1 MKKSSHLH
9 ALTLALT
16 LNVATTATLS
26 YAADTESSPAK
37 NAASADY
44 VAGTQAIEK
53 KQWTLAAESFKR
65 ATLQDPKNADAW
77 NMLGYSSRWAGK
89 YPEAF
94 DAYAKALALDPKH
107 RVPTAILA
115 SPTFAPTT
123 SPKRAPS
130 SPKSNRSAA
139 TRIATNTSCLT
150 MRLPSTNRSNAV
162 APGYSIFIA
171 PSKPSVIGFAHSPLL
186 LMPLGCRATFRVVT

>member
-1 MKKSSHLH
+1 M
-9 ALTLALT
+9 ALLSTAL
-16 LNVATTATLS
+16 
-26 YAADTESSPAK
+26 AADTESSPAK

-44 VAGTQAIEK
+44 IAGTQAVEK

-107 RVPTAILA
+107 RGANSYLGVAYVRTDDLVKARAQLAKVESICGNKDCDEYKLLDKAIA
-115 SPTFAPTT
+115 EYK
-123 SPKRAPS
+123 PK
-130 SPKSNRSAA
+130 
-139 TRIATNTSCLT
+139 
-150 MRLPSTNRSNAV
+150 
-162 APGYSIFIA
+162 
-171 PSKPSVIGFAHSPLL
+171 
-186 LMPLGCRATFRVVT
+186 

>member
-1 MKKSSHLH
+1 M
-9 ALTLALT
+9 ALLSTAL
-16 LNVATTATLS
+16 
-26 YAADTESSPAK
+26 AADTESSPAK

-44 VAGTQAIEK
+44 IAGTQAVEK

-107 RVPTAILA
+107 RGANSYLGVAYVRTNDLAKARTQLAKVESICGNKDCDEYKLLDKAIA
-115 SPTFAPTT
+115 EYK
-123 SPKRAPS
+123 PK
-130 SPKSNRSAA
+130 
-139 TRIATNTSCLT
+139 
-150 MRLPSTNRSNAV
+150 
-162 APGYSIFIA
+162 
-171 PSKPSVIGFAHSPLL
+171 
-186 LMPLGCRATFRVVT
+186 

>member
-1 MKKSSHLH
+1 MNTQHLTRAA
-9 ALTLALT
+9 ALSFAMAL
-16 LNVATTATLS
+16 LSTAL
-26 YAADTESSPAK
+26 AADTESSPAK

-44 VAGTQAIEK
+44 IAGTQAVEK

-107 RVPTAILA
+107 RGANSYLGVAYVRTNDLAKARTQLAKVESICGNKDCDEYKLLDNAIVEYK
-115 SPTFAPTT
+115 
-123 SPKRAPS
+123 PK
-130 SPKSNRSAA
+130 
-139 TRIATNTSCLT
+139 
-150 MRLPSTNRSNAV
+150 
-162 APGYSIFIA
+162 
-171 PSKPSVIGFAHSPLL
+171 
-186 LMPLGCRATFRVVT
+186 

>member
-1 MKKSSHLH
+1 MNTQHLTRAA
-9 ALTLALT
+9 ALSFAMAL
-16 LNVATTATLS
+16 LSTAL
-26 YAADTESSPAK
+26 AADTESSPAK

-44 VAGTQAIEK
+44 VAGTQAVEK

-107 RVPTAILA
+107 RGANSYLGVAYVRTNDLAKARTQLAKVESICGNKDCDEYKLLDKAIA
-115 SPTFAPTT
+115 EYK
-123 SPKRAPS
+123 PK
-130 SPKSNRSAA
+130 
-139 TRIATNTSCLT
+139 
-150 MRLPSTNRSNAV
+150 
-162 APGYSIFIA
+162 
-171 PSKPSVIGFAHSPLL
+171 
-186 LMPLGCRATFRVVT
+186 

>member
-1 MKKSSHLH
+1 MKQSSRLH

-16 LNVATTATLS
+16 LTVATMATLS

-107 RVPTAILA
+107 RGANSYLGVAYVRTNDLAKARTQLAKVESICGNKDCDEYKLLDNAIVEYK
-115 SPTFAPTT
+115 
-123 SPKRAPS
+123 PK
-130 SPKSNRSAA
+130 
-139 TRIATNTSCLT
+139 
-150 MRLPSTNRSNAV
+150 
-162 APGYSIFIA
+162 
-171 PSKPSVIGFAHSPLL
+171 
-186 LMPLGCRATFRVVT
+186 